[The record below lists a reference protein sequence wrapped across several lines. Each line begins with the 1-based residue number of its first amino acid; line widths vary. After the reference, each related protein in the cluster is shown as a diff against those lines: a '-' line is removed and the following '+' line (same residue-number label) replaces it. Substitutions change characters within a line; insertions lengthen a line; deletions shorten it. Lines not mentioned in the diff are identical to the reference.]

1 MHHGAVTAKKL
12 TPEYEQAAETL
23 AKNDPPFFVAKVD
36 ATEQKKVSEEFG
48 VQGFPTL
55 KWFHNGEATDY
66 QGGRTADAIVSW
78 ILKKTGPASTELT
91 CDALKEKTAADK
103 FTIAFFG
110 ANLDDALYTDAHVK
124 LSDTEEKVGFVHNLD
139 AACAA
144 EFGAKQPSLVFFRQF
159 EEKVNVY
166 SGAADKDSLLSYI
179 KPLMVPTVFQ
189 FTEDEIEAV
198 FGQQQE
204 TLILFRSES
213 DSESAFQKVF
223 EEAAVAHKG
232 KILFSYAG
240 TANQIQG
247 KLAEFMG
254 VTEEDFPTIRALL
267 PANMKKFAMEGDAKA
282 ITVESIGT
290 FVDGVKDGS
299 IKPHL
304 KSAAV
309 PETQGDVTV
318 VVGTE
323 YEKIVN
329 DPTKDVLMKFYAPWC
344 GHCKKLAPIWDELG
358 AAFKDHP
365 NLVIAKFDAT
375 VNEADGVEIRGYPTL
390 KWFPRGNKEGE
401 SYEGERDLAGLTK
414 FLEENSEVLKE
425 AAAGGAK
432 QEEL

>member
-1 MHHGAVTAKKL
+1 
-12 TPEYEQAAETL
+12 
-23 AKNDPPFFVAKVD
+23 
-36 ATEQKKVSEEFG
+36 
-48 VQGFPTL
+48 
-55 KWFHNGEATDY
+55 
-66 QGGRTADAIVSW
+66 
-78 ILKKTGPASTELT
+78 
-91 CDALKEKTAADK
+91 
-103 FTIAFFG
+103 
-110 ANLDDALYTDAHVK
+110 
-124 LSDTEEKVGFVHNLD
+124 
-139 AACAA
+139 
-144 EFGAKQPSLVFFRQF
+144 
-159 EEKVNVY
+159 
-166 SGAADKDSLLSYI
+166 
-179 KPLMVPTVFQ
+179 MVPTVFQ

-198 FGQQQE
+198 FGQQQD
-204 TLILFRSES
+204 TLLLFRSES

-232 KILFSYAG
+232 KILFAYAG

-267 PANMKKFAMEGDAKA
+267 PANMKKFAMEGDAK
-282 ITVESIGT
+282 TVTVDSIGT

-299 IKPHL
+299 IKAHL

-309 PETQGDVTV
+309 PETQGDVIV

-365 NLVIAKFDAT
+365 NLIIAKFDAT
-375 VNEADGVEIRGYPTL
+375 VNEADGVEIKGYPTL

-414 FLEENSEVLKE
+414 FIEENSEVVKE